1 MATRPM
7 VASQAGEHLPVIK
20 YNSYL
25 AGTAFALLLSAHIAM
40 EMLAAYPA
48 SQHLWYVN
56 IVFAREVRPLLQHM
70 DVFAGGR
77 SMVTIVSLGGLALL
91 CIASALANMRL
102 LAAVNCHIA
111 LIMFIFV
118 AARSYGRT
126 YPYGVDTHD
135 TLAALAARLSGVQ
148 IGMAVLLMALAV
160 VCVLTHVEFLG
171 RAGKLR
177 RSVGSANARAA
188 VRDGAAALPEVA
200 LSRMLKMLRRPFITG
215 LRPSSG

>member
-1 MATRPM
+1 M
-7 VASQAGEHLPVIK
+7 VK
-20 YNSYL
+20 FNSYL
-25 AGTAFALLLSAHIAM
+25 AGSAFALLLGAHVAM

-102 LAAVNCHIA
+102 LATANCHIA
-111 LIMFIFV
+111 LVMFIFV
-118 AARSYGRT
+118 AARSFGRT
-126 YPYGVDTHD
+126 YPYGLDTQG

-160 VCVLTHVEFLG
+160 VCVMTHVEFLG
-171 RAGKLR
+171 RAGRQR
-177 RSVGSANARAA
+177 RSAGPANARAA
-188 VRDGAAALPEVA
+188 IRGGAATLPKV
-200 LSRMLKMLRRPFITG
+200 RMLPRT
-215 LRPSSG
+215 SS